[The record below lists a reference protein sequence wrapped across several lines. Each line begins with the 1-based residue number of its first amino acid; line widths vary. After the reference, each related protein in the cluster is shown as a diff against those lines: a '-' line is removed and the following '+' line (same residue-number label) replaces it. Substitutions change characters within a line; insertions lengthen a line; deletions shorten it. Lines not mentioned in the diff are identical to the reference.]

1 MQMQHIYTL
10 KTIDLNMTKRIL
22 VRLDEETHRRLSVI
36 KAENRDKTINDAV
49 IRLLDCV
56 TNRSSGK

>member
-1 MQMQHIYTL
+1 
-10 KTIDLNMTKRIL
+10 MTKRIL